1 MLEMD
6 DFTPRKTPQKGAFQG
21 LAKPHFN
28 HFHLQTAPPL
38 AKPYFR
44 QMLLNGIAVKLA
56 FSSYKYDRDP
66 SCVALAGSPK
76 RVTTKEVSA

>member
-44 QMLLNGIAVKLA
+44 QMLLNGIGLRPGVTEPLA
-56 FSSYKYDRDP
+56 LQYANAMLGRY
-66 SCVALAGSPK
+66 
-76 RVTTKEVSA
+76 